1 MSLRP
6 LKDKIIVEQIAK
18 ETTTASGIVLTQVDR
33 DIQTEGRVLAIG
45 PDVRDVAINDRVIVD
60 WSKSA
65 KAGTYWIVKEEFIVA
80 ILEE

>member
-65 KAGTYWIVKEEFIVA
+65 KAGAYWIVKEEFIVA

>member
-1 MSLRP
+1 MNLRP

-18 ETTTASGIVLTQVDR
+18 EKTTASGIVLTQVDR
-33 DIQTEGRVLAIG
+33 DVQTEGKVLAIG
-45 PDVRDVAINDRVIVD
+45 PDVHEVVIGDRVIVD

-65 KAGTYWIVKEEFIVA
+65 KAGTYWIVREESIVA